1 MRLSSYFA
9 MRFIRRS
16 KAQSVWIVVGLTLG
30 VAVLVITAW
39 LVEGMRAAIDE
50 TYAGRIPHVVVRRSG
65 GMNQGLEDAD
75 GLEETIGKAVPGL
88 GAITPTLD
96 YQVVLR
102 RPETGPASV
111 GDTHLTVRGLKLARA
126 GDLYPLGG
134 AMIRGR
140 TFNDGREIVVGVL
153 LAERMSLEVGDA
165 AVLDDEQGKAATFT
179 VVGIFDMKLEE
190 ENASMGYVDL
200 SSLESAFGL
209 AGAAPQIELQLEDA
223 FKAGEASVTLAAA
236 VDRPALEIIS
246 WETTHEQLF
255 EAAVLQRSAIRLLM
269 IAVTLII
276 FVGTVLILSLS
287 VYQRAAQLA
296 VFKSLGLRGGDGGM
310 VFALYA
316 FYLSLFGVFG
326 GIAAGSGLIRLY
338 KSQSILGL
346 SAYQQAPELNLVS
359 LSLSLTVLP
368 LASAV
373 AARAVAH
380 WVLSKD
386 PAEVIRHG
394 S

>member
-16 KAQSVWIVVGLTLG
+16 KAQSIWIVVGLTLG

-65 GMNQGLEDAD
+65 GSNQGLEDAV
-75 GLEETIGKAVPGL
+75 GLEETIGKAVPEL

-96 YQVVLR
+96 HQVVLQL
-102 RPETGPASV
+102 PETGPASV

-140 TFNDGREIVVGVL
+140 TFNEGREIVVGVL
-153 LAERMSLEVGDA
+153 LAERLSLEVGDA
-165 AVLDDEQGKAATFT
+165 VVLDDEQGKAVTFT
-179 VVGIFDMKLEE
+179 VVGIFDMKFEE

-200 SSLESAFGL
+200 SALESAFGL

-223 FKAGEASVTLAAA
+223 FKAGEVSVTLAAA
-236 VDRPALEIIS
+236 LDRPVLEIRS

-287 VYQRAAQLA
+287 VYQRATQLS
-296 VFKSLGLRGGDGGM
+296 VFKSLGLRSGDGGM

-338 KSQSILGL
+338 KSQSVLGL

-394 S
+394 